1 MATKNERPYD
11 EEEGAKAN
19 QELEVSKGYSLL
31 QEAHRQLFRMHAFR
45 AFGYNEEADLKQAD
59 AEAKF
64 DEAEEAL
71 RRGYGMHTISIHR
84 AQERELL
91 KRIDYALE
99 TVREVRI
106 RATSSGVVTYTSE
119 VEGWLDQIEKAL
131 TEGRKA

>member
-1 MATKNERPYD
+1 MATENERPYD

-19 QELEVSKGYSLL
+19 QELEVSKGYGLL
-31 QEAHRQLFRMHAFR
+31 QEAHQQLFKMHAFR
-45 AFGYNEEADLKQAD
+45 AFGYDEEAELRQAE

-71 RRGYGMHTISIHR
+71 RRGYGVRKVSVHR

-99 TVREVRI
+99 VIQESKI
-106 RATSSGVVTYTSE
+106 RATSCGLVTYTTE
-119 VEGWLDQIEKAL
+119 VKTWLDQIAGAL

>member
-19 QELEVSKGYSLL
+19 QELEVSKGYGLL
-31 QEAHRQLFRMHAFR
+31 QEAHRQLFKMHAFR
-45 AFGYNEEADLKQAD
+45 AFGYDEEADLKQAD
-59 AEAKF
+59 AEARF

-71 RRGYGMHTISIHR
+71 RRGYGVHTVSIHR

-99 TVREVRI
+99 VLQETRI
-106 RATSSGVVTYTSE
+106 RADSCGVVAYAAE
-119 VEGWLDQIEKAL
+119 VKGWLIQIQDAL